1 MNKLINFFLLLV
13 TVICLYTIFS
23 VGLEVIGKIGKS
35 DNYEN
40 INNVALNLSYSY
52 IAGLIFYFF
61 ISYLPHT
68 QTKKN

>member
-40 INNVALNLSYSY
+40 INIINMVLKYFYNINNLYY
-52 IAGLIFYFF
+52 
-61 ISYLPHT
+61 
-68 QTKKN
+68 NR